1 MQLRQKIFWMLL
13 AMAVAPLFVL
23 LAQLVSYIKQDIE
36 ERTAQEIHKTLDK
49 MSKEIRN
56 EMGNQKSIADGLAKV
71 PIVKEFAA
79 VQEGKR
85 RSAQYETKATQ
96 LALFF
101 LNYQSTT
108 PSIQALRFT
117 DTRGRTLVKV
127 KEGALLPVRY
137 RSKKGL
143 GIVEDIHHKDFFM
156 RALKTEGRT
165 SVSNYERGKV
175 TGEVNFCPAM
185 VRYSVPI
192 RDELDSL
199 QGFLVVNMWGKRI
212 DNTVEAALGGIPGN
226 VYIVEIN
233 PQNRERDGI
242 YLYHKDPDK
251 RFANQLGTGIRF
263 SNRVGQKAWQ
273 KISRTASH
281 GEFPAADGSVLY
293 FKVHKP
299 YDDRDTKWLL
309 VIDVP
314 KLTALASINKIRDT
328 IGLLILLVL
337 VASLFVARWAAAR
350 LAQPVQKMAQL
361 MTRYADGEK
370 QLRYE
375 QKRSDEVEHLGQAF
389 NYLTDKLEKA
399 LADRMKAE
407 AAARQSERLAAIG
420 QMAAGIGHEINN
432 PLMNI
437 NSLAKLIEQ
446 DIPEKETQTRSDLQ
460 ALRKE
465 VKRCARIVQG
475 ILNFARE
482 AEPQYVEFD
491 IVKLLGD
498 TVLLFERRGQQLG
511 VSFSLD
517 RKSPLFVHG
526 DPNQLQQVFVN
537 ILLNAL
543 HAVRQNGKVAIH
555 VIEQQEHVVVRV
567 LDDGVGIREQDLP
580 QIFNPFF
587 STKDEGEGTG
597 LGLSV
602 SYGIVK
608 KHQGNIQ
615 VSNRPEGGVKVEVV
629 LPRADELPTEE
640 RMLN

>member
-13 AMAVAPLFVL
+13 VMAVAPLFIL
-23 LAQLVSYIKQDIE
+23 LAQLVAYIKQDIE
-36 ERTAQEIHKTLDK
+36 ERTAREIHKTLDK
-49 MSKEIRN
+49 MSEEISN
-56 EMGNQKSIADGLAKV
+56 EMGNQRSIADGLAKV

-79 VQEGKR
+79 VQVSKR
-85 RSAQYETKATQ
+85 RSSQYETKATQ

-117 DTRGRTLVKV
+117 DTKGRTLVKV
-127 KEGALLPVRY
+127 KEGALLPVRF

-143 GIVEDIHHKDFFM
+143 GIVENIRDKDFFV
-156 RALKTEGRT
+156 RALRTGGRT

-192 RDELDSL
+192 KDELDSL

-233 PQNRERDGI
+233 PENKARDGI

-263 SNRVGQKAWQ
+263 SKRVGQKAWAR
-273 KISRTASH
+273 IRSAASH
-281 GEFPAADGSVLY
+281 GEYPAADGSVLY
-293 FKVHKP
+293 YKVHKP

-314 KLTALASINKIRDT
+314 KLTALASVNKIRDT
-328 IGLLILLVL
+328 IGLLIVLVL

-350 LAQPVQKMAQL
+350 LARPVQRMAQL

-399 LADRMKAE
+399 LADRVKAE

-446 DIPEKETQTRSDLQ
+446 EIPEHDSQTRSDLQ

-475 ILNFARE
+475 ILNFAKE
-482 AEPQYVEFD
+482 AEPRYTEFD
-491 IVKLLGD
+491 LVRLLEE
-498 TVLLFERRGQQLG
+498 TVSLFERRGQQSG
-511 VSFSLD
+511 VSFNLD
-517 RKSPLFVHG
+517 RKAPLTVQG

-537 ILLNAL
+537 ILLNAMQ
-543 HAVRQNGKVAIH
+543 AIGQNGTISVQVVEH
-555 VIEQQEHVVVRV
+555 QEHVVVQV
-567 LDDGVGIREQDLP
+567 LDDGDGIKEQDLP

-615 VSNRPEGGVKVEVV
+615 VSNRPEGGVKVEVT
-629 LPRADELPTEE
+629 LPRAGVRTDEEV
-640 RMLN
+640 MQG